1 VQFKGFLQEQSSEK
15 FATLHPTGKLAGR
28 PKDDHPA
35 VWRLHGVWV
44 PGEKSICFP
53 FFSFLV
59 KLLV

>member
-1 VQFKGFLQEQSSEK
+1 MQLEGFLQEQSSEK

-44 PGEKSICFP
+44 PGENLSAFH
-53 FFSFLV
+53 FSAFY
-59 KLLV
+59 